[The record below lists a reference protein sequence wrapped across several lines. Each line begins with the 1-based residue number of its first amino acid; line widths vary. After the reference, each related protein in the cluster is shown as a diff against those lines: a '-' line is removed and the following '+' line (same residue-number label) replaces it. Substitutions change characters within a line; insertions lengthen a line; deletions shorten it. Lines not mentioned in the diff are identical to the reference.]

1 MPLMNINEKV
11 LNEIIMN
18 RIQQHINKI
27 INQTFQGCT
36 TGSILGNPLI
46 HNNNKSTKT
55 NYIYIP
61 MDAEKTWPKFNT
73 HS

>member
-1 MPLMNINEKV
+1 M
-11 LNEIIMN
+11 
-18 RIQQHINKI
+18 

-61 MDAEKTWPKFNT
+61 RDAEKNLAQIQHPFLIKTLQ
-73 HS
+73 